1 MFKKYYQAD
10 IFMEGLIDN
19 EALFAYCSGAGIN
32 YSVFEKPDS
41 AVIYVYGVDTF
52 ITQKHAASI
61 CSAFN
66 GILQGIKLI
75 DEEQYLLK
83 YLDDF
88 KPFTIGRLDIVPYFH
103 DSYTTDR
110 QKLIMDPGYAFGTGE
125 HQSTKLEL
133 LFMQDMDFTG
143 RKVLDLGTGSG
154 ILAVYASIAGASE
167 ITAIDTDDS
176 SMYAGPRNAELNDAD
191 NIEFVIGDINVLKD
205 NTKYDIVLLN
215 MLPSNFMPF
224 FHKVSAYMTEE
235 GILILSGIIQDD
247 AEMVKQYVLD
257 NGYKIME
264 EKCLLGWVS
273 YLLQSA

>member
-10 IFMEGLIDN
+10 ILIDGPLDN
-19 EALFAYCSGAGIN
+19 EALFTLSSEAGIN
-32 YSVFEKPDS
+32 YSILERFNNTTVF
-41 AVIYVYGVDTF
+41 VYSDNT
-52 ITQKHAASI
+52 IDAENRAYAI
-61 CSAFN
+61 CSAFSGTLK
-66 GILQGIKLI
+66 GIELI

-88 KPFTIGRLDIVPYFH
+88 KPFTVGLLDIVPYFH

-133 LFMQDMDFTG
+133 LFMQDINLKGKT
-143 RKVLDLGTGSG
+143 VLDLGTGSG
-154 ILAVYASIAGASE
+154 ILAVYASIAGADK

-176 SMYAGPRNAELNDAD
+176 SMYAGPRNAELNAAD
-191 NIEFVIGDINVLKD
+191 NIEFIIGNINVLNID
-205 NTKYDIVLLN
+205 TKYDIVLLN

-224 FHKVSAYMTEE
+224 FHKVRRHMN
-235 GILILSGIIQDD
+235 GGKLILSGIVQDEAD
-247 AEMVKQYVLD
+247 KIKQYVLD
-257 NGYKIME
+257 NGYIIME

-273 YLLQSA
+273 YLLQ